1 MKPKP
6 NGTREEKSKVRNQLL
21 EASEPISEFNALQ
34 MLTKLRQISNHPV
47 LADAESTIPSG
58 KYQEVIS
65 YMETLH
71 TAQHKALIFSSFV
84 KHLELFEAWCKTHK
98 IKYSKLTGATA
109 THERKSQV
117 EAFQNQEDV
126 SFLFHLTQSWRGG
139 TQPHQ
144 SLVCIAIRPLVESL
158 CRSGRP

>member
-1 MKPKP
+1 
-6 NGTREEKSKVRNQLL
+6 
-21 EASEPISEFNALQ
+21 
-34 MLTKLRQISNHPV
+34 
-47 LADAESTIPSG
+47 
-58 KYQEVIS
+58 
-65 YMETLH
+65 METLH

-126 SFLFHLTQSWRGG
+126 SFFFISLKAGEVGLNLTKASYVLLLDPWWNPFSERQA
-139 TQPHQ
+139 
-144 SLVCIAIRPLVESL
+144 IARAHRIGQETK
-158 CRSGRP
+158 